1 MLRVYIASG
10 CPASQ
15 ISLRL
20 IDRLQA
26 RYPNLPLEVVNVSE
40 PGAVVPDE
48 IFGTPIYTWDDRVLF
63 LGNPSEEAL
72 VEHVRNL
79 DEHQQ

>member
-1 MLRVYIASG
+1 MLRVYIASE

-26 RYPNLPLEVVNVSE
+26 RYPDLPLEVVNVSE

-48 IFGTPIYTWDDRVLF
+48 VFGTPIYTWDNRVLF

-72 VEHVRNL
+72 IEHVRSL

>member
-20 IDRLQA
+20 IDRLQT
-26 RYPNLPLEVVNVSE
+26 RYPDLPLEVVNVSE

-48 IFGTPIYTWDDRVLF
+48 VFGTPIYTWDDQVLF

-72 VEHVRNL
+72 IEYVRSL
-79 DEHQQ
+79 DEHQ